1 MLTFRLDREPW
12 IPVVGADGLA
22 RHCDLVQVFAN
33 ASSISHVGGSPLE
46 VAAITRFLL
55 AIVHLT
61 ETPTTLES
69 WSKLWRDRAALMDRC
84 AEYVRRRSGTWDL
97 FDASCPFGQMP
108 GLKKTVNPAHLLLY
122 EASRKNNALLL
133 DHSTETAPLRIPAPN
148 LVRGLITANAYA
160 GSSGGGYRSGPLAM
174 RSVAILS
181 AAALDATLVLN
192 LVVQR
197 EPPADYDWNSYG
209 RPSTGR
215 LEPIDVVRRYLW
227 TSRRLRLIPDDD
239 APAASTML
247 LAPGDEL
254 SENERSLDPM
264 VVMRK
269 DSKGT
274 AYVPFRLE
282 TGRALWRSAH
292 VLLNWQEGAKCVAAV
307 GQLHKLLRRGHFPRD
322 YPVSMRVCAV
332 AGEAQGPT
340 TELWRDELL
349 PFGVSVVAD
358 EQRYAELVRAVS
370 AAEDR
375 AKATRRRVY
384 AFAARYLQGSSG
396 SQPDEKDVGRLTG
409 ELTAGPS
416 DLWAALAPI
425 GDRIACDGFD
435 ETEWGHRLSE
445 ASAEAF
451 RRAVDRLP
459 ANAHRYRAQ
468 FAGDYR
474 RAGGPRKGTK
484 A

>member
-1 MLTFRLDREPW
+1 MPTFRLDQEPW
-12 IPVVGADGLA
+12 IPVVGTDGLA
-22 RHCDLVQVFAN
+22 RHCDLVHVFAN

-61 ETPTTLES
+61 ETPTTLEA
-69 WSKLWRDRAALMDRC
+69 WDKLWRDRAALTGRC
-84 AEYVRRRSGTWDL
+84 TEYVRRRSGTWDL
-97 FDASCPFGQMP
+97 FDMSCPFGQVP
-108 GLKKTVNPAHLLLY
+108 ELKKTVNPAHLLLY
-122 EASRKNNALLL
+122 EAARKNNALLL
-133 DHSTETAPLRIPAPN
+133 DHSMETAPLPTPAPN
-148 LVRGLITANAYA
+148 LARGLITANAYA

-181 AAALDATLVLN
+181 GAALDATLVLN

-197 EPPADYDWNSYG
+197 EPPADYNWNSYG

-215 LEPIDVVRRYLW
+215 SEPMDVVRRYLW
-227 TSRRLRLIPDDD
+227 TCRRVRFIPDDGV
-239 APAASTML
+239 PAASTML

-254 SENERSLDPM
+254 PEDERSLDPM

-282 TGRALWRSAH
+282 AGRALWRSAH
-292 VLLNWQEGAKCVAAV
+292 VLLNWREGAKCVAAV
-307 GQLHKLLRRGHFPRD
+307 GQLHRSLRRGQFPRD
-322 YPVSMRVCAV
+322 YPVSLRVCAV
-332 AGEAQGPT
+332 AGEAQGPS

-349 PFGVSVVAD
+349 SFGVSVIAD
-358 EQRYAELVRAVS
+358 EHRYAGLVRAVS
-370 AAEDR
+370 AAEDQ

-384 AFAARYLQGSSG
+384 AFAARYLQGSSE
-396 SQPDEKDVGRLTG
+396 SQPDEKEVGRLVG
-409 ELTAGPS
+409 ELTAGLS
-416 DLWAALAPI
+416 DFWAILAPI

-435 ETEWGHRLSE
+435 ETEWSRRLSE
-445 ASAEAF
+445 ASAEVF

-459 ANAHRYRAQ
+459 ANARRYRAQ
-468 FAGDYR
+468 FAGDHTR
-474 RAGGPRKGTK
+474 VRGPRKGAK